1 MCQLLKL
8 YERAAAE
15 SLGAEHVPAD
25 IVHHFLLAICT
36 HPGQGICFRDRGW
49 YPRQTDEDGVADQED
64 LEGTR
69 QKGTHTGKIYNKILA
84 NVLRTLKVNEDPRQ
98 QELALKI
105 TAACP
110 ELVAGY
116 VHNQPYGQP
125 KVTDVHIRYWSAASL
140 TLEPRLSSKWIANIS
155 FEGLIISQA
164 VPVHSFLLSGSNE
177 LYNPTPPPLTTITG
191 NLFPSVGTKALF
203 TKGLQATSTAIVQH
217 CTALALAKCL
227 RKLAEV
233 VRVFR
238 MVETALEEDEEEGQW
253 SRQRREVEKE
263 ARRRVPEFQVIV
275 AFSQQFLASSN
286 STKHALLSESSQRLL
301 WLYQECLPDVVAE
314 ARFEVGK
321 LVLNLVEGSLASLS
335 GDHGSSTEQDDQRK
349 EASTALQSVKHLHVL
364 RLLSESD
371 QFAWAGKGG
380 E

>member
-1 MCQLLKL
+1 M

-15 SLGAEHVPAD
+15 SPEAEHVPAD

-49 YPRQTDEDGVADQED
+49 YPRQTDEDGVADQD
-64 LEGTR
+64 GLDGPR

-110 ELVAGY
+110 ELVAGW
-116 VHNQPYGQP
+116 VFHQSWCHR
-125 KVTDVHIRYWSAASL
+125 KVTDVDIRYWSAASL

-155 FEGLIISQA
+155 FAGQIISQA
-164 VPVHSFLLSGSNE
+164 IPVHSFLLLGSDE
-177 LYNPTPPPLTTITG
+177 LYNPTPPALTVIMG
-191 NLFPSVGTKALF
+191 NLFPSVGTKVLF

-233 VRVFR
+233 VRVFK
-238 MVETALEEDEEEGQW
+238 MVETALEEDEEDGQW
-253 SRQRREVEKE
+253 SRHRREIEKE

-275 AFSQQFLASSN
+275 AFSQQFLTSSN
-286 STKHALLSESSQRLL
+286 TTKHALLSESSQRLL

-335 GDHGSSTEQDDQRK
+335 GDHEGGSAEQEDQRK
-349 EASTALQSVKHLHVL
+349 GASTALQSVKHLHVL